1 MNAPLRS
8 RGQRVR
14 GWLFITVGTA
24 LSIAMAAL
32 AVYLWVVVN
41 NASTGGATWTGSHD
55 FTVHTLQLFGVVF
68 VFGLVAMAA
77 GIYQLRQ
84 ARTSRVSIVLLII
97 LVGIMLYL
105 ARTLMTVG

>member
-1 MNAPLRS
+1 MNDAPNSRS
-8 RGQRVR
+8 QRIR
-14 GWLFITVGTA
+14 GWLMIGIGTV

-41 NASTGGATWTGSHD
+41 NESRPGSTWTGTHD
-55 FTVHTLQLFGVVF
+55 FTVHTLELFGVVF
-68 VFGLVAMAA
+68 VFGVVATAA

-84 ARTSRVSIVLLII
+84 ARASRVSIVLLII

-105 ARTLMTVG
+105 GRTLMTTG

>member
-1 MNAPLRS
+1 MNAALSS

-24 LSIAMAAL
+24 LSITMAAL
-32 AVYLWVVVN
+32 AVYLWVLLN
-41 NASTGGATWTGSHD
+41 NESTGSATSTSSHD
-55 FTVHTLQLFGVVF
+55 FTLHTLELFGVVF
-68 VFGLVAMAA
+68 VFGLVATAA

-84 ARTSRVSIVLLII
+84 GCTSRVSIVLLII

-105 ARTLMTVG
+105 ARTLMTVS